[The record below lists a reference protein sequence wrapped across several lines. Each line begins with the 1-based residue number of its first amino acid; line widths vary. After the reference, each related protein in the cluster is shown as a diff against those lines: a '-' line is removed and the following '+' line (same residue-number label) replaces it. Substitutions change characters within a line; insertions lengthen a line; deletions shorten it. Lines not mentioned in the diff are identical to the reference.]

1 MVQALR
7 YLPGMLRITKIAEN
21 GSPVTLK
28 LEGKVHAEWVALLE
42 EECRALIGQKKMVL
56 LDFSDVTFMDDR
68 GVEMI
73 RRLPARSITII
84 NGGAFIEDVRD
95 RGGKS

>member
-1 MVQALR
+1 
-7 YLPGMLRITKIAEN
+7 MLRITKIGEN

-28 LEGKVHAEWVALLE
+28 LEGKVHGDWVFLLE
-42 EECRALIGQKKMVL
+42 QECRALLSQQKTVL

-73 RRLPARSITII
+73 RRLPAGSIKVI
-84 NGGAFIEDVRD
+84 NGDAFIEDLRD
-95 RGGKS
+95 RGGKP